1 MSCEPNQTSP
11 ILDCICVKGKPLIE
25 YIDAG
30 DQTLQSLL
38 LNLQQTIAAL
48 QQCCT
53 TNSANIGALQ
63 TALAAL
69 QAAVAALQA
78 QMHSPLMLTK
88 NQDVANRATLND
100 QVLTLPPA
108 LAARIL
114 ATGLT
119 QSLAGNGQIQPIS
132 GLRHDFDTWTTT
144 AAGTLQN
151 SITVPRDGRYNL
163 TAGWG
168 SNSAGV
174 SSANAAA
181 ATQVNFVTGQAT
193 LGATIGINGAWAG
206 RFTNPSSPYLAES
219 VIGVIHGH
227 FLQAGDVL
235 TLGAY
240 VDVTGI
246 VVNSAYLALEYI
258 EGTEF

>member
-1 MSCEPNQTSP
+1 MSCQPNQTSP
-11 ILDCICVKGKPLIE
+11 ILDCICVKGQPLLD

-30 DQTLQSLL
+30 DQTLQTLI

-53 TNSANIGALQ
+53 TNSANLATLQ
-63 TALAAL
+63 ATIAAL
-69 QAAVAALQA
+69 QAAIALLQA
-78 QMHSPLMLTK
+78 NMHSPLMLTK
-88 NQDVANRATLND
+88 NQDVANRATLTD

-108 LAARIL
+108 LAARLL
-114 ATGLT
+114 ATGLAQT
-119 QSLAGNGQIQPIS
+119 LPGNGQIQQITN
-132 GLRHDFDTWTTT
+132 LRHEFDTWTTT
-144 AAGTLQN
+144 TPGAAQN
-151 SITVPRDGRYNL
+151 SLTVPRDGRYNL

-168 SNSAGV
+168 TNPAAANSA
-174 SSANAAA
+174 SAA
-181 ATQVNFVTGQAT
+181 ATNQVTFVAGQAT

-219 VIGVIHGH
+219 VIGVIHAQ
-227 FLQAGDVL
+227 FLRAGDQL

-240 VDVTGI
+240 VDVADI

-258 EGTEF
+258 EGTEH